1 MRPMHILLLAQFYP
15 PLIGGEERHVR
26 NLAQALA
33 ARGHAVSVATIGQQ
47 GLAAFEHD
55 GAVKVHRLQGTMQ
68 RLSALFSDRGRR
80 YAPPFPDPELTLGLR
95 RIVAAENIDVVHAH
109 NWLLH
114 SYLPLKR
121 PGGPGLVVTLHDLSL
136 VCVQKNMMRGGELC
150 AGPSLGKCLRCATD
164 HYGPVKGLVTLAGNR
179 ASGALER
186 STVDKFLAVSRAI
199 ATGNRLA
206 ESDLPF
212 EVVPNFVAD
221 DPGVVPADGHPQLD
235 LLPADGFLLYVGDL
249 RRLKG
254 LHVLLE
260 AYAMLRNAPPLVLI
274 GRRCEDTPREL
285 LRNVMLFESWPHAAV
300 MQAWRR
306 CLFGL
311 TPSILPEACA
321 SVIIEAMTVGK
332 PVVATTV
339 GGSPDLID
347 DGQTGLLVPP
357 RDAQALYR
365 AMRALIE
372 HPDLCRQMG
381 AAARIKAR
389 EFTASAIVPRIEQ
402 IYADVAEGNR
412 RVRNARPEL
421 VAS

>member
-1 MRPMHILLLAQFYP
+1 MKPMRVLLLAQFYP

-33 ARGHAVSVATIGQQ
+33 ARGHAVSVATIGQE
-47 GLAAFEHD
+47 GLAAFEED
-55 GAVKVHRLQGTMQ
+55 GPVKVHRLQGTMQ

-80 YAPPFPDPELTLGLR
+80 YAPPFPDPELMLGLR
-95 RIVAAENIDVVHAH
+95 RIVADENIEVVHAH

-121 PGGPGLVVTLHDLSL
+121 ADGPGLVVTLHDLSL
-136 VCVQKNMMRGGELC
+136 VCVQKNMMQAGETC
-150 AGPSLGKCLRCATD
+150 SGPGLGKCARCATG
-164 HYGPVKGLVTLAGNR
+164 HYGLAKGMVTLAGSQ

-186 STVDKFLAVSRAI
+186 AAVDKFLAVSRAI
-199 ATGNRLA
+199 AAGNRLA
-206 ESDLPF
+206 EAGVPF

-221 DPGVVPADGHPQLD
+221 GPGIQLDASHPQLD
-235 LLPADGFLLYVGDL
+235 QLPDDGFLLYVGDL

-254 LHVLLE
+254 VHVLLE
-260 AYAMLRNAPPLVLI
+260 AYAMLNNAPPLVLI
-274 GRRCEDTPREL
+274 GRRCEDTPSDL
-285 LRNVMLFESWPHAAV
+285 PPNVMLFESWPHAAV

-321 SVIIEAMTVGK
+321 SVVIEAMTMGK
-332 PVVATTV
+332 PVVATAV

-347 DGQTGLLVPP
+347 DGRSGLLVPP
-357 RDAQALYR
+357 LDASALAR
-365 AMRALIE
+365 AMRTLIDDG
-372 HPDLCRQMG
+372 DLRRRMG
-381 AAARIKAR
+381 AAAVVKSKD
-389 EFTASAIVPRIEQ
+389 FTASAIVPRIEQ
-402 IYADVAEGNR
+402 IYADCRAGNR
-412 RVRNARPEL
+412 RAAHARGEL

>member
-1 MRPMHILLLAQFYP
+1 MRRMRILLLAQFYP

-68 RLSALFSDRGRR
+68 RVSALFSDQGRR

-121 PGGPGLVVTLHDLSL
+121 ADGPGLVVTLHDLSL

-150 AGPSLGKCLRCATD
+150 AGPSLGKCVRCASD
-164 HYGPVKGLVTLAGNR
+164 HYGSAKGMATLAGNR
-179 ASGALER
+179 ASGAWER
-186 STVDKFLAVSRAI
+186 SAVDKFLAVSRAI
-199 ATGNRLA
+199 AAGNRLA
-206 ESDLPF
+206 EAGVPF

-221 DPGVVPADGHPQLD
+221 DPGVPAADGHPQLD

-254 LHVLLE
+254 VHVLLE
-260 AYAMLRNAPPLVLI
+260 AYAMLRGAPPLVLI

-285 LRNVMLFESWPHAAV
+285 PRNVMLFESWPHAAV

-321 SVIIEAMTVGK
+321 SVIIEAMTIGK
-332 PVVATTV
+332 PVIATAV

-347 DGQTGLLVPP
+347 DGQSGLLVPP
-357 RDAQALYR
+357 RDVQALYR
-365 AMRALIE
+365 AMRVLLDQ
-372 HPDLCRQMG
+372 PDLRRQMG
-381 AAARIKAR
+381 AAARLKAQG
-389 EFTASAIVPRIEQ
+389 FTASAIVPRIEQ
-402 IYADVAEGNR
+402 IYSDVAAGNR
-412 RVRNARPEL
+412 RVRDARPEL